1 MIRNKRRRRRALA
14 PPIAVNDENFL
25 IAKTQD
31 SESTTAPLSARER
44 LTRTSF
50 AHDAHHACVTKTPSA
65 LGFRAILT
73 IADVGRSGIFR
84 IRILKRRVVVAN
96 HFADLRGLLRQHF
109 LKREAVFF
117 DVLVYSE

>member
-14 PPIAVNDENFL
+14 PRNAVNDENFL

-31 SESTTAPLSARER
+31 SESTTAPPSVCER
-44 LTRTSF
+44 LTRTSL
-50 AHDAHHACVTKTPSA
+50 AHDAHHARVTKTPSVI
-65 LGFRAILT
+65 GFSAILT

-84 IRILKRRVVVAN
+84 IRILKRRVVFAN
-96 HFADLRGLLRQHF
+96 HAAHLRGFLRQHF

>member
-14 PPIAVNDENFL
+14 SGSAVNDENIL
-25 IAKTQD
+25 IAKIQD
-31 SESTTAPLSARER
+31 SESTTAPPDVRER

-50 AHDAHHACVTKTPSA
+50 AYDAHHARVTKTSSA
-65 LGFRAILT
+65 LGFPAILT
-73 IADVGRSGIFR
+73 IADVGRSGVFR
-84 IRILKRRVVVAN
+84 IQILKRRVVFAN
-96 HFADLRGLLRQHF
+96 HAAHLRGFLRQHF